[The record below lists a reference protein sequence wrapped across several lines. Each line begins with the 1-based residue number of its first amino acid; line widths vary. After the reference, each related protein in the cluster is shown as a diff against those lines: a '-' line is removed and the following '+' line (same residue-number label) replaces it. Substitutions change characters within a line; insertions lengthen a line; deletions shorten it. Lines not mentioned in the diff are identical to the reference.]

1 MMGWLWG
8 AAALAW
14 LTVVEAMRQRLWL
27 LFVAAVAGLVLQAP
41 SLQAVDKAAQLK
53 LAVVTIT
60 GAISF
65 VITLL
70 AILVAATALRRDLDA
85 RTGFLLF
92 SKPLARSA
100 YLCGRWAGV
109 LGGLLTGILGLCVVG
124 ALTILW
130 QFRAMPEMRRVI
142 APVDWEQ
149 VSAYGQATPIDEAKE
164 RIQLSGAP
172 GNGVRFRFSSLPAA
186 GPDGLEVLV
195 HLAVRGYDPDITI
208 EEALVQV
215 TALASGS
222 APGASPQLLLVDS
235 ASPYGRTRGD
245 QPVAPGHA
253 VVRDRDQSR
262 IDLAADYLRL
272 RLPASCIGVD
282 GGATIQLVRLESRA
296 ALLVQRGTSLRVAV
310 PGGSFFANLVR
321 AGLVLLAGASL
332 LASWTLVC
340 AVIANVGVTTLG
352 GLTLFFA
359 GSAMPAMREV
369 ISYNE
374 ASVAGRRLME
384 LSLQVL
390 PDFERFGV
398 AARLAASEAVD
409 WSMVAAAWSYY
420 GLYAGG
426 FLVLT
431 WLLFLRREL

>member
-1 MMGWLWG
+1 MMGWLRG
-8 AAALAW
+8 ASALAW

-41 SLQAVDKAAQLK
+41 SLQAVDQAARLK

-109 LGGLLTGILGLCVVG
+109 LGGLLVGVLGLCVVG

-130 QFRAMPEMRRVI
+130 QFRDMPEMRRVI
-142 APVDWEQ
+142 APASWEQ
-149 VSAYGQATPIDEAKE
+149 VSAFGQATPIDEAREKV
-164 RIQLSGAP
+164 QLSGAP
-172 GNGVRFRFSSLPAA
+172 GNGVRFRFSGLPAA
-186 GPDGLEVLV
+186 GPAGLEVLV
-195 HLAVRGYDPDITI
+195 HLGVRGFDPEISI
-208 EEALVQV
+208 EEALIQV

-222 APGASPQLLLVDS
+222 PPGASPQLLAVDP

-262 IDLAADYLRL
+262 SDLASDYLRL
-272 RLPASCIGVD
+272 RLPGDCIGAD
-282 GGATIQLVRLESRA
+282 GGAIIQLVRLESRA
-296 ALLVQRGTSLRVAV
+296 ALLVQRGSSVKVAV

-321 AGLVLLAGASL
+321 AGLVMLAGASL

-340 AVIANVGVTTLG
+340 AVIANIGVTTLG

-369 ISYNE
+369 VSYND
-374 ASVAGRRLME
+374 SSLAGRRLLEM
-384 LSLQVL
+384 SLQVL

-409 WSMVAAAWSYY
+409 WQTVAAAWSYY
-420 GLYAGG
+420 GLYAAG
-426 FLVLT
+426 FLLLT
-431 WLLFLRREL
+431 WLLFARREL

>member
-1 MMGWLWG
+1 MMGWLSG

-27 LFVAAVAGLVLQAP
+27 LFVAAVAGLVLQATA
-41 SLQAVDKAAQLK
+41 LQAVDRGAQLK

-109 LGGLLTGILGLCVVG
+109 LGGLLIGILGLCAVG
-124 ALTILW
+124 AATILW
-130 QFRAMPEMRRVI
+130 QFRSLPEMRRVI
-142 APVDWEQ
+142 GPVAWEQ
-149 VSAYGQATPIDEAKE
+149 VSAFGQATPIDEAKE
-164 RIQLSGAP
+164 RVQLSGAP
-172 GNGVRFRFSSLPAA
+172 GNGVRFRFRGLPAA
-186 GPDGLEVLV
+186 GPAGLEVLV
-195 HLAVRGYDPDITI
+195 HLAVRGFDPEVAI
-208 EEALVQV
+208 EEALIQV
-215 TALASGS
+215 TAVAGGS
-222 APGASPQLLLVDS
+222 APGASPQLLAVDP

-245 QPVAPGHA
+245 QPVASGHA

-262 IDLAADYLRL
+262 SDLAADYLRL
-272 RLPASCIGVD
+272 RLPAECIGRD
-282 GGATIQLVRLESRA
+282 GDATIQLVRLESRS
-296 ALLVQRGTSLRVAV
+296 ALLVQRGGSLAVAV
-310 PGGSFFANLVR
+310 PGGSFIANLVR
-321 AGLVLLAGASL
+321 AGLVQLAGASL
-332 LASWTLVC
+332 LVGWTLVC
-340 AVIANVGVTTLG
+340 AVIANIGVTTLG

-359 GSAMPAMREV
+359 GSAVPAMREV
-369 ISYNE
+369 VSYNDT
-374 ASVAGRRLME
+374 SVAARRLLE

-390 PDFERFGV
+390 PDFERFNV

-409 WSMVAAAWSYY
+409 WQTVAQAWSYY

-431 WLLFLRREL
+431 WVLFARREL